1 MKKITM
7 AVFLIAAMAF
17 APTAFGNG
25 LNLNGLGTRAVTMGG
40 AFVGLADDFSALYW
54 NPAGLGF
61 IEKPTL
67 GFNLLDVMPS
77 ASYRFSLVGGDQVAA
92 DSPTKHYLG
101 GLGGWIQPIDD
112 HLVAGIGIFTPS
124 GLGSA
129 WNPQDMASLSGG
141 NRSIDWSSRI
151 GVFTIAPTI
160 AYKVND
166 SLSLGAQLN
175 ISYGFFNLNTYAGY
189 IYLSSGTVID
199 LGQYEETL
207 SGWGF
212 GATLGVLYKPSDKIS
227 LGLTYRTAATIKFSG
242 KANIFM
248 FEYLGYSKE
257 SEIER
262 PVTWPSWLAAG
273 VAVKPTDRLTI
284 TADVQFT
291 NWKKLDVLETT
302 YQDPF
307 WSLLMTA
314 AGNTER
320 ELYWEN
326 KLQLRVGAEYVF
338 CRDWAV
344 RAGFYNDPSPAPDR
358 TMNILLP
365 SFGYSGLT
373 LGFGRMAGN
382 LQIDFGLEL
391 LLGRERTIAATAAN
405 AAAMPGVYGMTIV
418 VPHFSVS
425 HRF

>member
-1 MKKITM
+1 MKKIIT
-7 AVFLIAAMAF
+7 VLFLIAATAF
-17 APTAFGNG
+17 APAAFGNG

-61 IEKPTL
+61 FEKPTL
-67 GFNLLDVMPS
+67 GFNLFDVIPS
-77 ASYRFSLVGGDQVAA
+77 ASYRFSLAGGDEVVAE
-92 DSPTKHYLG
+92 SPTKHYLG

-129 WNPQDMASLSGG
+129 WDPASMASLSGG
-141 NRSIDWSSRI
+141 GTTIDWSSRI

-160 AYKVND
+160 
-166 SLSLGAQLN
+166 
-175 ISYGFFNLNTYAGY
+175 YGFFNLNTYAGY
-189 IYLSSGTVID
+189 IYLSSETIID

-212 GATLGVLYKPSDKIS
+212 GAALGVLYKPSDKIS
-227 LGLTYRTAATIKFSG
+227 LGLTYRTASTLKFSG
-242 KANIFM
+242 TASISM
-248 FEYLGYSKE
+248 FEYLGYPGE

-273 VAVKPTDRLTI
+273 VAVKPMDRLTI
-284 TADVQFT
+284 TADVQYT
-291 NWKKLDVLETT
+291 NWKELDILETT
-302 YQDPF
+302 YQDRF

-314 AGNTER
+314 AGSTEW

-326 KLQLRVGAEYVF
+326 KIQIRVGAEYSF

-373 LGFGRMAGN
+373 LGFGRTAGN

-391 LLGRERTIAATAAN
+391 LLGRERTIEATAAN

>member
-1 MKKITM
+1 MKKIIAT
-7 AVFLIAAMAF
+7 AFLIAVTAVAPAAF
-17 APTAFGNG
+17 ANG

-40 AFVGLADDFSALYW
+40 AFVGLADDFSAIYW

-61 IEKPTL
+61 IDKPTL
-67 GFNLLDVMPS
+67 GFNLFDVMPS
-77 ASYRFSLVGGDQVAA
+77 ASYRFSLMGGDQVNAE
-92 DSPTKHYLG
+92 SPTKHYLG

-112 HLVAGIGIFTPS
+112 HLVAGIGIFTPA

-129 WNPQDMASLSGG
+129 WDAKNMAPLSGG
-141 NRSIDWSSRI
+141 GTTVDWSSRI

-166 SLSLGAQLN
+166 SLSFGAQID

-189 IYLSSGTVID
+189 IYVDSATIVD
-199 LGQYEETL
+199 LGPYEETL
-207 SGWGF
+207 KGWGF
-212 GATLGVLYKPSDKIS
+212 GAALGVLYKPSDKIS
-227 LGLTYRTAATIKFSG
+227 LGLAYRTPATIKFSG
-242 KANIFM
+242 TAVISM
-248 FEYLGYSKE
+248 FEYLGYPKE

-262 PVTWPSWLAAG
+262 PITWPSWLAAG
-273 VAVKPTDRLTI
+273 VAVKPMDRLTI
-284 TADVQFT
+284 TADVQYT
-291 NWKKLDVLETT
+291 NWKTLDILETT

-307 WSLLMTA
+307 WTLLMTA
-314 AGNTER
+314 AGNTQR
-320 ELYWEN
+320 ELYWGS
-326 KLQLRVGAEYVF
+326 KLQIRVGAEYLF
-338 CRDWAV
+338 CGDWAV

-373 LGFGRMAGN
+373 LGFGRTAGN

-391 LLGRERTIAATAAN
+391 LLGKERTIEAIAAN